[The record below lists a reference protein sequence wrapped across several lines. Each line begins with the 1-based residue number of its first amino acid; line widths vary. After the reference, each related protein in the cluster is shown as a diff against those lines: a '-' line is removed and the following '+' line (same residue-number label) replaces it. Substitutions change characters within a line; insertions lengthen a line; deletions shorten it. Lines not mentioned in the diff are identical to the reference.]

1 MVIRTQN
8 REKRAMAIQEGVKKI
23 SKFIVMREHVTF
35 KQWEVTVTEPQ
46 GLCST
51 NNFGDQLG
59 NISIV
64 LWHLTVFYM
73 VAQIKQAIVKNP
85 I

>member
-1 MVIRTQN
+1 MT
-8 REKRAMAIQEGVKKI
+8 IQKGVKKI

-46 GLCST
+46 GLYST
-51 NNFGDQLG
+51 NNFEDQLG

-73 VAQIKQAIVKNP
+73 VAQIKQASVKNP